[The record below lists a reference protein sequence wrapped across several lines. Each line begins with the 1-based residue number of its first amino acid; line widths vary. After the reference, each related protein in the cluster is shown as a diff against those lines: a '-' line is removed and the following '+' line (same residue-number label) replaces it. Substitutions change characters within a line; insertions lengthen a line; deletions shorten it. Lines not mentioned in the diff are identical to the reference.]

1 MSSQDNSL
9 TVRKHNAI
17 LGAAVADA
25 ASLGFHWLYD
35 QDRIRTLAPSA
46 PEFRQPAESDYADT
60 TGYFAHAD
68 KISGDFSQY
77 GEQHLTML
85 RSLSRRKGIYDK
97 ANYEAA
103 FVECFGYGGSYSGY
117 IDHPTRDTL
126 NNIVIAE
133 NKALDRAMSIPFTGN
148 DELKRKLIT
157 KILGNAKQFS
167 GEALKN
173 KVEAAVRLTD
183 DNDDLVEHAFKMLQE
198 WESVNGFHGAD
209 DTQLPA
215 LSKLPSLVC
224 AYTNQDN
231 LQTVVD
237 SAIRVTNNN
246 SKAVAFGQAS
256 AKIIEAAI
264 LTGDPRKAI
273 DAAMDDSTSEVT
285 PLVEQALSSMSRS
298 TPEVTAEWGMA
309 CQLSIGFPSAIH
321 SIARSTSFTEAIR
334 QNIYAGGDS
343 CGRSILI
350 GAVMGACFGVGTDK
364 GVPDEWVLKLSQQQ
378 EIQQHL
384 DNLLIAKA

>member
-1 MSSQDNSL
+1 MSSQE
-9 TVRKHNAI
+9 TPITIRKHNAI

-35 QDRIRTLAPSA
+35 QERIRTLAPCT
-46 PEFRQPAESDYADT
+46 PEFRQPTAADYADT
-60 TGYFAHAD
+60 AGYFAHAN
-68 KISGDFSQY
+68 KSCGNFSQY
-77 GEQHLTML
+77 GEQHLTMM
-85 RSLSRRKGIYDK
+85 RALSQGNGIYDK
-97 ANYEAA
+97 SNYETA
-103 FVECFGYGGSYSGY
+103 FVECFGYGGSYAGY

-133 NKALDRAMSIPFTGN
+133 NSALDRAMSIPFTGN
-148 DELKRKLIT
+148 KELKRKLVT

-167 GEALKN
+167 GDALKK

-183 DNDDLVEHAFKMLQE
+183 DDDELVEHALQMLNE
-198 WESVNGFHGAD
+198 WESVNGYHGAD

-215 LSKLPSLVC
+215 LSKLPSLVS
-224 AYTNQDN
+224 AYTQQEN
-231 LQTVVD
+231 LQMVVE

-256 AKIIEAAI
+256 TMMIEAAI
-264 LTGDPRKAI
+264 LTGKPGEAI
-273 DAAMDDSTSEVT
+273 DAAMKDPTGLVK
-285 PLVEQALSSMSRS
+285 PLVEQALSSLSRT
-298 TPEVTAEWGMA
+298 TPDVTAEWGMA
-309 CQLSIGFPSAIH
+309 CRLSIGFPSAIH
-321 SIARSTSFTEAIR
+321 SIARSGSFTEAIR

-364 GVPDEWVLKLSQQQ
+364 GIPEEWVSKLSQQQ
-378 EIQQHL
+378 EVQQHI
-384 DNLLIAKA
+384 DSLLAAKG